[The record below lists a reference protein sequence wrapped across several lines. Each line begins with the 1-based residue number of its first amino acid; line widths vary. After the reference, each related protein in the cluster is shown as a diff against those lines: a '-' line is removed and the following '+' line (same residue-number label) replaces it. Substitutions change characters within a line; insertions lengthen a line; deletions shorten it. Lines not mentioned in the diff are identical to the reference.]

1 MADNTGNVRQWR
13 EAQEGEQSEVS
24 QAANDP
30 TVWGELTDQ
39 SIRFQGQ
46 WHDVETGLHYNRFRY
61 YDPEIGR
68 FIHQDP
74 IGLFGGDNLYVY
86 APNPLNFIDPNG
98 LINCSGTTAGG
109 QKRTTPEWRK
119 RHGPASMREHH
130 LIPQKML
137 RNPAFMNQ
145 LKNNGVADPV
155 AFVHR
160 QISIIDNEKHSQ
172 VYCDGWNDDFDAWFR
187 VNPNFTQKDL
197 QNQIKIMMRDHN
209 IPRGSRS
216 GAGSY
221 GTN

>member
-1 MADNTGNVRQWR
+1 MAVSGTATGRR
-13 EAQEGEQSEVS
+13 
-24 QAANDP
+24 D
-30 TVWGELTDQ
+30 
-39 SIRFQGQ
+39 
-46 WHDVETGLHYNRFRY
+46 GLHYNRFRY
-61 YDPEIGR
+61 YDPEVGR

-74 IGLFGGDNLYVY
+74 IGLDGGDNLYRY

-98 LINCSGTTAGG
+98 LINCTGTTAGG

-137 RNPAFMNQ
+137 RNTAFMNQ
-145 LKNNGVADPV
+145 LKNNGVTDPT
-155 AFVHR
+155 AYVHR

-172 VYCDGWNDDFDAWFR
+172 VQCNGWNDDFDNWFKA
-187 VNPNFTQKDL
+187 NPNFTQKDL

-209 IPRGSRS
+209 IPRGSRT
-216 GAGSY
+216 GAGAY